1 MVGMEM
7 RDEEPGQPLA
17 GEHSGHQREPGL
29 LGRLVADAGVDH
41 REAVA
46 ILDQVDVDVV
56 EPERQRDPRPEDAG
70 CDLDQLA
77 GRRRFGKGKDQAVR
91 IGSVQFGQ
99 P

>member
-1 MVGMEM
+1 MVWMEM
-7 RDEEPGQPLA
+7 RDEEPGQALA
-17 GEHSGHQREPGL
+17 GERSGHQRKPGL

-41 REAVA
+41 GEAVA

-70 CDLDQLA
+70 RDLDQLT
-77 GRRRFGKGKDQAVR
+77 GDRRLGEGEDQAVR